1 MTYATTTNLRAYL
14 PQVATGTSNDTLLQA
29 ALDRAESI
37 IDEALGFSFAAYGS
51 SATAKDIQAPGN
63 VGCWLELPY
72 YKASSITSVYEVDG
86 RGLTG
91 EQTTAITQYKEET
104 DQRLYYDYGWSPG
117 TWYRVTAIWGYGA
130 APNSIVE
137 VELELAVNI
146 WRGKDR
152 GMFSDVI
159 GAEGGGAVGYARAL
173 TNQQK
178 MILDNVRSKYL
189 GLVHG

>member
-14 PQVATGTSNDTLLQA
+14 PQVATGTTNDALLQA
-29 ALDRAESI
+29 ALDRAEGI

-51 SATAKDIQAPGN
+51 STSTKDIQAPGN
-63 VGCWLELPY
+63 VGHWLDLPY
-72 YKASSITSVYEVDG
+72 YKASSLTAVSLISG

-91 EQTTAITQYKEET
+91 ESTTAITEYEEES
-104 DQRLYYDYGWSPG
+104 DQRLYYAYGWTPG
-117 TWYRVTAIWGYGA
+117 AWYRVTAIWGYGA